1 MAWPKGKPRPEGAGR
16 KKGTTNKTSAQLKDM
31 ILGALSDAGGQTYLL
46 KQARDNPGPF
56 LTLIGKVLPT
66 TLATDPDSPLKTE
79 NAVTV
84 ELSPETIGFI
94 SEIAERADRESKA

>member
-46 KQARDNPGPF
+46 QQARDNPGPF

-66 TLATDPDSPLKTE
+66 TLATDPDSPIIARIESVIVNPKNTDSSHIR
-79 NAVTV
+79 TSV
-84 ELSPETIGFI
+84 E
-94 SEIAERADRESKA
+94 AE